1 MGVELPSRVLVD
13 SETARPRS
21 GALTVLCAAS
31 FIARK
36 GHTYLIQAV
45 ARLIEQGTKV
55 RLLLAGDGE
64 LRSALEDQVARSNLS
79 QWVAILGYVPHE
91 KLLELYVREDI
102 GAFVLPSLG
111 LDGEGIPVS
120 LMEAMAFGVPVISTE
135 TGGIPE
141 LLGGGAGI
149 IVPPADPAALAAAIA
164 RLAADPDLRRR
175 LGERGRERV
184 EEAFSVQAVARCL
197 AGWFAEGIEE

>member
-1 MGVELPSRVLVD
+1 
-13 SETARPRS
+13 
-21 GALTVLCAAS
+21 
-31 FIARK
+31 
-36 GHTYLIQAV
+36 
-45 ARLIEQGTKV
+45 
-55 RLLLAGDGE
+55 
-64 LRSALEDQVARSNLS
+64 
-79 QWVAILGYVPHE
+79 VPHE

-111 LDGEGIPVS
+111 LDGDLHEGIPVS